1 MTGRPVEDLQ
11 KMLRTI
17 AKADKRIPTVLPNG
31 IFDAETEA
39 ALRAV
44 QRLNGLPET
53 GVADLVTWDTVRR
66 LYKELA
72 PLVQPLEPLQLRWD
86 PLQIISPGT
95 SNTHLFLIQG
105 MLRGLGEYYVNLPG
119 VEVTGRYDE
128 ASVAAV
134 RFLQRVSGL
143 PEDGVIDQKTWF
155 ALSGLYRMTTGRGA
169 SEELVETRTVGD

>member
-1 MTGRPVEDLQ
+1 MIGEPVQDLQ

-17 AKADKRIPTVLPNG
+17 AKADSRIPPTLPNG
-31 IFDAETEA
+31 VVDAETEA

-53 GVADLVTWDTVRR
+53 GVADLETWDTVRR
-66 LYKELA
+66 LYRELA
-72 PLVQPLEPLQLRWD
+72 PLVQPLPPLELRWD
-86 PLQIISPGT
+86 PLQVITPGN
-95 SNTHLFLIQG
+95 SNTHLYLIQA

-134 RFLQRVSGL
+134 RFLQSLSGL
-143 PEDGVIDQKTWF
+143 PEDGVIDQRTWTI
-155 ALSGLYRMTTGRGA
+155 LSSLYRTTAGSGVVQIAETTEA
-169 SEELVETRTVGD
+169 S